1 MNKKTLCAIIAI
13 VTMFVAVA
21 MTPRIIVINNKP
33 VAVNDIDSITFDVTA
48 IPPIQKVWK
57 GGLVASTILSDGESA
72 PFLTDMPL
80 DAGIYRI
87 ATPSEEW
94 DLMYVTP
101 IGYFFRGNLGSL
113 MGDEAD
119 ENKAEAD
126 GDKKLWYYESFDAL
140 KTAQMQV
147 YGIGWTKAMDYGVG
161 VTDYSYNNDTIT
173 IITHETEEFQ
183 HESRRYGSYK
193 QPAEEIESDELRL
206 SLYLHTMVYDKYDY
220 ENWEGDLQQLIAD
233 FASVV
238 ELPVVSKDADTAIKT
253 MARETGAKVK
263 RLHDRNFAI
272 VPRTGAV
279 YDRDIYDCSVK
290 HVYGRIYTPSSN
302 FLKEAEYGILL
313 DKNPK
318 NLTVDNAEIKVQ
330 MTQQSV
336 MSDFNSYFSNLQAD
350 TKYYYC
356 TYCIIPKNRLETYHF
371 RYGDKNATTGYG
383 KAKSFSTKSA
393 LLMNIVIKNEGRSVF
408 NDRQVLT
415 LPLCVNNI
423 TYKWN
428 KEEQTEEFNYNLSLE
443 KVPDGFNYNNY
454 LGMYIQEDNT
464 KYEFFNITLSS
475 EAKGSSNW
483 RYGFGISNNQINIA
497 LYANYSY
504 YKQQSDWFFIGPVA
518 THLEDQE
525 SHDFGANLFF
535 SHIMD
540 ENWHIAEES
549 EIGYSYIL
557 TQGTAGVGFGCFC
570 HHDWDVSACSA
581 TLADFYA
588 MRDAG
593 TAEALVYKKEKDG
606 KIEKETYALFCENTH
621 NGYGDDFIYRV
632 CEKAS
637 MLHIENLHNTLKMRM
652 VYVGEKLKAPTPNM
666 AKVSIK
672 KKMLE
677 GGIGSPKADTPQFA
691 ER

>member
-1 MNKKTLCAIIAI
+1 MYI
-13 VTMFVAVA
+13 AVA
-21 MTPRIIVINNKP
+21 MTPRIIVIDNKP
-33 VAVNDIDSITFDVTA
+33 VTVNNIDSITFDVTA
-48 IPPIQKVWK
+48 TPPIQKVWK
-57 GGLVASTILSDGESA
+57 GGLAATTILSDGESA
-72 PFLTDMPL
+72 PFLIDMPL

-87 ATPSEEW
+87 ANPSEEW

-101 IGYFFRGNLGSL
+101 IGYFFRGNPGSI
-113 MGDEAD
+113 MVDEAD
-119 ENKAEAD
+119 ENNAEAD
-126 GDKKLWYYESFDAL
+126 GDNKLWYYESFDAL

-147 YGIGWTKAMDYGVG
+147 YGIGWTKTMDYGVG
-161 VTDYSYNNDTIT
+161 VADYSYNDTIT
-173 IITHETEEFQ
+173 VITHETEEFQ
-183 HESRRYGSYK
+183 HESRRCGSYNH
-193 QPAEEIESDELRL
+193 PAEEIESDELRL
-206 SLYLHTMVYDKYDY
+206 SLYLHTIAYDKYDY

-238 ELPVVSKDADTAIKT
+238 GMPVISKDADMAIKT
-253 MARETGAKVK
+253 TARETAAKIK

-279 YDRDIYDCSVK
+279 YDRDIYDCSVR

-313 DKNPK
+313 DKNPR

-336 MSDFNSYFSNLQAD
+336 MSDFNSYFSNLQSD

-356 TYCIIPKNRLETYHF
+356 TYCIIPKNRLDTYHF

-393 LLMNIVIKNEGRSVF
+393 LLMNMEIKNEGRSVF

-423 TYKWN
+423 TYRWN

-443 KVPDGFNYNNY
+443 KVPEGFNYNND
-454 LGMYIQEDNT
+454 LGLYIQEDNT
-464 KYEFFNITLSS
+464 KYKFLNITLSS
-475 EAKGSSNW
+475 EEKGSGNW
-483 RYGFGISNNQINIA
+483 RYGFRISNNRINID
-497 LYANYSY
+497 LYAYYSY
-504 YKQQSDWFFIGPVA
+504 YKQQSDWFFKGPVA

-525 SHDFGANLFF
+525 SHDFGAELVF
-535 SHIMD
+535 SHIID

-549 EIGYSYIL
+549 KIGYSYIL
-557 TQGTAGVGFGCFC
+557 TQGTAGVGFGCHC
-570 HHDWDVSACSA
+570 HRDWDVSTCSA

-588 MRDAG
+588 MRDVG

-606 KIEKETYALFCENTH
+606 KIEKETYALFGQNTH
-621 NGYGDDFIYRV
+621 NGYGNDFIYRE
-632 CEKAS
+632 CEQAS
-637 MLHIENLHNTLKMRM
+637 MPHIENLHNTLKMRM
-652 VYVGEKLKAPTPNM
+652 VYLGEKRRIPSLNKADAPIKMNM
-666 AKVSIK
+666 P
-672 KKMLE
+672 E
-677 GGIGSPKADTPQFA
+677 GGIGSPKIDTPQYA